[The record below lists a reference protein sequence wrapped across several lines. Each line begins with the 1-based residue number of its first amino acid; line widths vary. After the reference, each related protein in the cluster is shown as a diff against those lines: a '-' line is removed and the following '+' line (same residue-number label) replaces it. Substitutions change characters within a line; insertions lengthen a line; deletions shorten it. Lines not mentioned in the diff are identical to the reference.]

1 MKEIIGTA
9 KVPYTSLI
17 PEKVTVNKRDLIDK
31 TKIANVF
38 NKFSANIGVELASI
52 IPTAKTIFET

>member
-1 MKEIIGTA
+1 MKEIIGKA

-17 PEKVTVNKRDLIDK
+17 PEKVTVNKMDLIDK
-31 TKIANVF
+31 TKIANVV
-38 NKFSANIGVELASI
+38 NKFSANIRVELASI